1 MTSDFTSILLQK
13 ALETVITVAVPVLLA
28 MVIKWVNA
36 QIVAASHKVSRE
48 QLDTV
53 YMIINQLVRAAEQ
66 SGLAGQIEKA
76 GEAKK
81 AYVLALLRQELEDRH
96 ISINLE
102 LLDAMIEAAVHD
114 AFGKID
120 LDPRSLTDV
129 AG

>member
-1 MTSDFTSILLQK
+1 MTSDFVSVLLQN
-13 ALETVITVAVPVLLA
+13 ALETIITVGLPIVLAVLV
-28 MVIKWVNA
+28 KWINA
-36 QIVAASHKVSRE
+36 QIVAASAKLSRQ

-53 YMIINQLVRAAEQ
+53 NIIIENLVRAAEQ

-81 AYVLALLRQELEDRH
+81 AYVLALLRQELEERK
-96 ISINLE
+96 ININLE

-114 AFGKID
+114 AFSKVD
-120 LDPRSLTDV
+120 VDPRSLTDV